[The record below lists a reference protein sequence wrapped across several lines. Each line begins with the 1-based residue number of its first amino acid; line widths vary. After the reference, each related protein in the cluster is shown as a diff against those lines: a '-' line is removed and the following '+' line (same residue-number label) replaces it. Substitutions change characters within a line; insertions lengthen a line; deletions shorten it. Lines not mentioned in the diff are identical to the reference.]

1 MENRF
6 EDSDHFKGSME
17 ILQQHYPDPE
27 ELIKGLMQMAHS
39 MELLSGKKTP
49 VLLPNITLI
58 DDRTCDIRKIARFLK
73 RSGCEVEMVSMTPSP
88 NFVAEI
94 FEDILAHHPDLVITN
109 VRPFSSMGF
118 TAPYGLVIGKL
129 LSKFSEIPVSFY
141 FQDGEELLKALMPKI
156 GRLNELGV
164 RFSVPISK
172 KKFLNS
178 IFPLLQ
184 YQVAMELR
192 MVKKDL
198 EKAVKLRTQEL
209 KAANDQLHAEIIE
222 RRRAEEAAIESKH
235 RIQAIFEAAQDCIF
249 IKDGRLR
256 YTMVNPATQNLLN
269 LGAAEIVGH
278 TSEEIFGKE
287 IGKHIREID
296 LRVLGGETIEEERV
310 RPINGV
316 PLTFHDITVPLRDSS
331 GEIIGV
337 CGISRDVTDRKMA
350 EPPPPHAAGDYPSSA
365 MKSIM
370 ERVNLAAE
378 TESTVLLLG
387 ESGSG
392 KDHLA
397 RYIHDHSK
405 RKDGPYWAINC
416 AVVSGELA
424 HPELFGHERG
434 SFTGAVGR
442 KRGLLELAEGG
453 TLLLNEIGE
462 LSVPLQAK
470 LLTFLDTRQFTRL
483 GGEKN
488 VTVNARLIA
497 ATNKDLEKEVKAR
510 RFRFD
515 LYHRLNVFS
524 VVVPPLRE
532 RREDIP
538 TLVQEILERLCTD
551 MQLSEVPPINAA
563 TLYTLKSYEWPGNVR
578 ELRNV
583 LERALILGR
592 GKKMSIDLPEFR
604 RIDHPPDVEKKL
616 DDPPPSPASIA
627 WPQGYKIGRPVNPG
641 REKLLELKKKYID
654 EKKWPWKKLAHE
666 MGISTRTLRNWCK
679 DEGISEAESGSR
691 Q

>member
-1 MENRF
+1 M
-6 EDSDHFKGSME
+6 S
-17 ILQQHYPDPE
+17 
-27 ELIKGLMQMAHS
+27 
-39 MELLSGKKTP
+39 
-49 VLLPNITLI
+49 V
-58 DDRTCDIRKIARFLK
+58 RFLLWD
-73 RSGCEVEMVSMTPSP
+73 SQT
-88 NFVAEI
+88 
-94 FEDILAHHPDLVITN
+94 
-109 VRPFSSMGF
+109 
-118 TAPYGLVIGKL
+118 PYGLVIGKL

-350 EPPPPHAAGDYPSSA
+350 ELPPPHAAGEYPSSA

-551 MQLSEVPPINAA
+551 MQLSEVTP
-563 TLYTLKSYEWPGNVR
+563 YKRGNSLR
-578 ELRNV
+578 AKELRMARKR
-583 LERALILGR
+583 ERTTQR
-592 GKKMSIDLPEFR
+592 VGKGSDSGPWEKDVYRSP
-604 RIDHPPDVEKKL
+604 RI
-616 DDPPPSPASIA
+616 PA
-627 WPQGYKIGRPVNPG
+627 
-641 REKLLELKKKYID
+641 D
-654 EKKWPWKKLAHE
+654 
-666 MGISTRTLRNWCK
+666 
-679 DEGISEAESGSR
+679 
-691 Q
+691 